1 MARAGWPEDAP
12 YDRIELTVGA
22 TDITPAWYEQL
33 VEGGVMTLPLWLGIS
48 DASVALRKR
57 DGRPHQ
63 RVAGP
68 MWLHAA
74 AGGEKS
80 DVQWIA
86 LGNGLRVGSDDAKR
100 LAEPI
105 KELLAARPRRRL
117 HLNADPTLMHWLGL
131 RGLRL
136 VVIGPDAQRRSFG
149 RPRVRY
155 GVYAEGADGPSLSVF
170 AARIPILFSFG
181 GIAAE
186 RQVIAETARW
196 QTTRR
201 IPIEQWRITAW
212 PHYTGVEPPPP
223 PAGIYRQM
231 RRYFT
236 YDIAIERP
244 SGSPPRESSP
254 WPRLPARPLRR
265 QAGSARRSP
274 VPRRSVAPGGGAD
287 PAQCPRAIIELIDDV
302 ARLDARLLR
311 RAAIGHLNDLDGH
324 LFLGMELAAE
334 RLRQHARLRGDTH
347 HRTTHLAVLHQP
359 RRHPVDGVDRDGE
372 REALRLLNHRDVD
385 ADDRARRIDQRPA
398 RVAGIDRGVGLDDI
412 LDHLAAVARQGAVKR
427 ADDASGDGALQAHR
441 AANGDDELPHLELI
455 GVAQPRRAQ
464 MCYHSALRCAR
475 RRHRYRD
482 PARRPRP

>member
-1 MARAGWPEDAP
+1 MSAPIESNSTPEALRRLLVEQLLSGGVLRDAEVERALRIVPRHLFLPAIPVADAYSDNAIPTHEEDGVPVSSASQPAIVAIMLQQLGIEPGMRVLEIGAGTGYNAALLAELTGPTGYVTTVDIDEEIAAEARAHLDAAGYSRVRVIAADGAGGWPEDAP
-12 YDRIELTVGA
+12 YDRIELSVGA

-33 VEGGVMTLPLWLGIS
+33 VAGGVMTLPLWLGIS

-57 DGRPHQ
+57 EGALTSESLAPCGFMRL
-63 RVAGP
+63 RGS
-68 MWLHAA
+68 
-74 AGGEKS
+74 EKS

-186 RQVIAETARW
+186 RQVLEETARW

-223 PAGIYRQM
+223 PAGIYRQI

-236 YDIAIERP
+236 YDIGIGAEV
-244 SGSPPRESSP
+244 GSP
-254 WPRLPARPLRR
+254 
-265 QAGSARRSP
+265 
-274 VPRRSVAPGGGAD
+274 
-287 PAQCPRAIIELIDDV
+287 
-302 ARLDARLLR
+302 
-311 RAAIGHLNDLDGH
+311 
-324 LFLGMELAAE
+324 
-334 RLRQHARLRGDTH
+334 
-347 HRTTHLAVLHQP
+347 
-359 RRHPVDGVDRDGE
+359 
-372 REALRLLNHRDVD
+372 
-385 ADDRARRIDQRPA
+385 
-398 RVAGIDRGVGLDDI
+398 
-412 LDHLAAVARQGAVKR
+412 
-427 ADDASGDGALQAHR
+427 
-441 AANGDDELPHLELI
+441 
-455 GVAQPRRAQ
+455 
-464 MCYHSALRCAR
+464 
-475 RRHRYRD
+475 
-482 PARRPRP
+482 